1 MMAKMNLLE
10 GHTFNS
16 YSAGI
21 DFIRQNLPSV
31 VVDPSHRYSNESE
44 RPKMISNLNKPF
56 GLHDLYK
63 INPAL

>member
-1 MMAKMNLLE
+1 MIE

-56 GLHDLYK
+56 ASMIYTKLIQRFNG
-63 INPAL
+63 